1 MNKMINYVKKSKMA
15 IMGLMA
21 TVGAGIL
28 SVGNSVYAAADE
40 SLTAAITQTTTF
52 FTDNLGEIS
61 TFVIDIILKFA
72 IVAVSIA
79 AAYFVYRKLRG
90 IFKKA

>member
-1 MNKMINYVKKSKMA
+1 MTIASSTEQMILWF
-15 IMGLMA
+15 G
-21 TVGAGIL
+21 
-28 SVGNSVYAAADE
+28 E
-40 SLTAAITQTTTF
+40 
-52 FTDNLGEIS
+52 NLGVLS
-61 TFVIDIILKFA
+61 TFAIDIILKFA